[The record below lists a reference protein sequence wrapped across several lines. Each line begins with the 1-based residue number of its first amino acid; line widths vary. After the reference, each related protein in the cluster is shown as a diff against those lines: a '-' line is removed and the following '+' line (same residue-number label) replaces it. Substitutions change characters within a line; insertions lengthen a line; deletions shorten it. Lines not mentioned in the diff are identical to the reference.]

1 MAGTLARRCR
11 PARFT
16 VDIVLW
22 YRDSRR
28 IPRLVAD
35 RSTVSGKA
43 ARRGEAK
50 FESAASG
57 SSWSISQ
64 SADLYR
70 IADWGKG
77 FFSITDS
84 GHLAVLPRRDA
95 AQMIDLREV
104 VEGLAERNIN
114 TPVTIGFPDLLEH
127 RMREF
132 TDSFRTA
139 IEETG
144 YRGGYSGVYPIK
156 VNQHRHLVRQVERL
170 GRGLGFG
177 FEVGSKPELLA
188 AMGVTVDTPDRL
200 IICNGFKEERYI
212 QHIMLATKLG
222 RQVVAVIESAH
233 ELDLLIDQARSSGV
247 RPTVGIRIKLQ
258 TPSVGRWSGTTGVK
272 AKFGLD
278 IPGTLDA
285 VERLREAEMLDCLR
299 LLHCHMGSQISDI
312 NIINKGVGELAR
324 VFVELCQLG
333 APLQFIDV
341 GGGLGVDYEG
351 SQSTS
356 DFSVNYGLGEYAM
369 TVVYRIMSVC
379 DDHDIPHPTIVT
391 EAGRALVCLHS
402 LLVFDVLA
410 VNRPDRWTEQE
421 NQAALDAAEREPPR
435 VLEDAIEAWR
445 SVTPA
450 RVLEAFHDAEQARD
464 EATTLF
470 NVGNLSLADRA
481 LLERIYW
488 STCRKVLD
496 TAREIDPLPEELQD
510 LEVTLSD
517 TCFCN
522 LSVFQSLPDA
532 WAVDQVFPIMP
543 IQRLD
548 EEPTRRATLVD
559 ITCDSDGKID
569 RFVDEI
575 DISPVLAIHEKGAN
589 ETYYLAIL
597 LIGAYQET
605 LGDLH
610 NLFGDANLVHVQL
623 DDDGSWYISD
633 EVDGDTVS
641 EVLTYLQYEPRELY
655 RDIRMECE
663 RSVRAGSMSAA
674 ESRELLAAYDR
685 GLTGYTYLE

>member
-1 MAGTLARRCR
+1 M
-11 PARFT
+11 
-16 VDIVLW
+16 
-22 YRDSRR
+22 
-28 IPRLVAD
+28 VAD
-35 RSTVSGKA
+35 SYSVTREAIQRAGDSTHTEAGGAPWSVSN
-43 ARRGEAK
+43 
-50 FESAASG
+50 SAE
-57 SSWSISQ
+57 
-64 SADLYR
+64 LYR
-70 IADWGKG
+70 VDDWSEGY
-77 FFSITDS
+77 FSITES
-84 GHLAVLPRRDA
+84 GHLAVQPRRDE
-95 AQMIDLREV
+95 AQAIDLHEV
-104 VEGLAERNIN
+104 VEGLAERGIN

-132 TDSFRTA
+132 TESFRLA

-144 YRGGYSGVYPIK
+144 YRGGYAGVYPIK
-156 VNQHRHLVRQVERL
+156 VNQHRHLVQQVERF

-177 FEVGSKPELLA
+177 LEVGSKPELLA

-222 RQVVAVIESAH
+222 RRAVAVIESAH
-233 ELDLLIDQARSSGV
+233 ELDLLINQAHEFDV
-247 RPTVGIRIKLQ
+247 RPKIGIRIKLQ
-258 TPSVGRWSGTTGVK
+258 TPSVGRWSDTTGVK

-278 IPGTLDA
+278 IPGTVDA
-285 VERLREAEMLDCLR
+285 VERLREADMLDCLR
-299 LLHCHMGSQISDI
+299 LVHCHMGSQISDI
-312 NIINKGVGELAR
+312 SIINKGVGELAR
-324 VFVELCQLG
+324 VFVELCKLG

-369 TVVYRIMSVC
+369 TAVYRVMSVC
-379 DDHDIPHPTIVT
+379 DDHEIPHPTIIT
-391 EAGRALVCLHS
+391 EAGRALVCHHS
-402 LLVFDVLA
+402 VLVFDVLA
-410 VNRPDRWTEQE
+410 ASRPDRWTDHEIQR
-421 NQAALDAAEREPPR
+421 ALDQARPKLPR

-445 SVTPA
+445 TVTPE
-450 RVLEAFHDAEQARD
+450 RVLEAFHDAEQARE

-481 LLERIYW
+481 LVDRIYW
-488 STCRKVLD
+488 STCRKVLEN
-496 TAREIDPLPEELQD
+496 AREVDPLPEELQD
-510 LEVTLSD
+510 LEVALSD

-548 EEPTRRATLVD
+548 EEPLLRATLVD
-559 ITCDSDGKID
+559 ITCDSDGKIN

-575 DISPVLAIHEKGAN
+575 EISPVLAIHEQR
-589 ETYYLAIL
+589 EEEPYYLAVFM
-597 LIGAYQET
+597 IGAYQET

-610 NLFGDANLVHVQL
+610 NLFGDAHLVHVQL
-623 DDDGSWYISD
+623 DEDGGWYISD
-633 EVDGDTVS
+633 EVEGDTVR
-641 EVLTYLQYEPRELY
+641 EVLGYLQYDSRELY
-655 RDIRMECE
+655 RGIRKECE
-663 RSVRAGSMSAA
+663 RSVRAGKMTAA